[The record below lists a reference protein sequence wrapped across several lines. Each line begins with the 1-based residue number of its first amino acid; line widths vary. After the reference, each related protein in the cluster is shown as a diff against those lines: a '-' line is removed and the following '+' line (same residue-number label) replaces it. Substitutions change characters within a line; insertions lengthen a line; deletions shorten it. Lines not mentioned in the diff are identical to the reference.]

1 MSFQFLYVTTD
12 SPEEARKIGRAL
24 IEERFAA
31 CVNILNEMSSLY
43 WWEGKVTEGEEA
55 VLIVKTREDL
65 VPTVTDRIKALHS
78 YTVPCVVAL
87 PITQGNPDFLA
98 WIERETKSS

>member
-65 VPTVTDRIKALHS
+65 VPAVTDRIKALHS